1 MKRPKM
7 THIQNRAL
15 DIIED
20 ESRGKL
26 PAPMDAQLGICVLA
40 EYLLGEKWEA
50 SVKLSREQVNTCIVA
65 QILTRYSSKFRKHRK
80 WRKKQHRWFF
90 GKEKKVKW

>member
-1 MKRPKM
+1 MMRPRM

-20 ESRGKL
+20 RRRGNL
-26 PAPMDAQLGICVLA
+26 PAPMDAKLGLCVLA
-40 EYLLGEKWEA
+40 EYLLGENWSV
-50 SVKLSREQVNTCIVA
+50 SVKLSREQVNTCMVA
-65 QILTRYSSKFRKHRK
+65 QILTRYSPKYRKHLR